1 VMTGAGLISELL
13 VDLGIKHIF
22 GIPGVYVLPLFVE
35 LEKAGIQIILTRH
48 EQGAAF
54 MADGYARKN
63 GLGCCIS
70 TAGPGALNLITGIAA
85 SYMDSI
91 PVIAITGQAPLA
103 GFGKYAIQE
112 GTGIGRTPDIVKAFE
127 ACTKFSKRIMR
138 INDIKNDLETAV
150 HIAKQDRKG
159 PVHLDIP
166 CNLLTEE
173 MEKNSQSLCHMSF
186 PPEPIYEEIGDDC
199 FDRVVEEISKAKSP
213 VFLVGAGATSEKS
226 IGLVIELAKL
236 LNIPIVC
243 TLRAKGFFRSSD
255 PLFCGVV
262 GCLGQH
268 DANKILFTESDLI
281 LALGLTFS
289 YLTTQ
294 GWAKSIVG
302 KKIIRVDI
310 DKEELTRNCLPI
322 IAVHNKVEAFLEGLL
337 KYTTRKNPVLNGT
350 QRKLMVKTS
359 NECFI
364 QESDRQQMV
373 NPIETMKIIHKY
385 ITENTTIVTDIG
397 QNAYWAEQY
406 LETKGFNS
414 YIVSGG
420 LGALGHGV
428 ASAIGVC
435 LGSNKERTIC
445 ITGDGGFMF
454 TGFEVSTAVQYGI
467 PVIWII
473 FNNQSLGTQKAW
485 LRKHNLPEVACNLPY
500 VDFAGLARALGAN
513 GFCVNSFVELERAL
527 QIAITE
533 QKPAVL
539 DVIIDPDPAPVFQ
552 FSKG

>member
-1 VMTGAGLISELL
+1 
-13 VDLGIKHIF
+13 
-22 GIPGVYVLPLFVE
+22 
-35 LEKAGIQIILTRH
+35 
-48 EQGAAF
+48 
-54 MADGYARKN
+54 
-63 GLGCCIS
+63 
-70 TAGPGALNLITGIAA
+70 
-85 SYMDSI
+85 
-91 PVIAITGQAPLA
+91 
-103 GFGKYAIQE
+103 
-112 GTGIGRTPDIVKAFE
+112 
-127 ACTKFSKRIMR
+127 
-138 INDIKNDLETAV
+138 
-150 HIAKQDRKG
+150 
-159 PVHLDIP
+159 
-166 CNLLTEE
+166 
-173 MEKNSQSLCHMSF
+173 
-186 PPEPIYEEIGDDC
+186 
-199 FDRVVEEISKAKSP
+199 
-213 VFLVGAGATSEKS
+213 
-226 IGLVIELAKL
+226 
-236 LNIPIVC
+236 
-243 TLRAKGFFRSSD
+243 
-255 PLFCGVV
+255 
-262 GCLGQH
+262 
-268 DANKILFTESDLI
+268 
-281 LALGLTFS
+281 
-289 YLTTQ
+289 
-294 GWAKSIVG
+294 
-302 KKIIRVDI
+302 
-310 DKEELTRNCLPI
+310 
-322 IAVHNKVEAFLEGLL
+322 
-337 KYTTRKNPVLNGT
+337 
-350 QRKLMVKTS
+350 
-359 NECFI
+359 
-364 QESDRQQMV
+364 MV